1 MIIEGACVLPFILGG
16 IVGST
21 FGSAIA
27 ATMWFFDT
35 MDLVE
40 ALDQAK
46 SRGVPLPEKK
56 RTYIY
61 RNRVRH
67 IGYGLEITEIRI

>member
-16 IVGST
+16 VVGAT
-21 FGSAIA
+21 FGSAMA

-46 SRGVPLPEKK
+46 NRGVPLPEKK
-56 RTYIY
+56 RTIVYKG
-61 RNRVRH
+61 RVRH
-67 IGYGLEITEIRI
+67 EGYGLRITEVRI